1 MSTKRNKAIAR
12 RVWEEVINEGNLSLL
27 DEIVAKD
34 VVDHSAV
41 PGTAQGRE
49 GVKQMISMYRN
60 AFSDF
65 HATLE
70 DLIAEEDKVVQRVT
84 VRGTHTGELMGIPP
98 TGKDIEIS
106 AIHIS
111 RFEDGLEVEHWS
123 NADIMGMMQQL
134 GVAPEPA

>member
-1 MSTKRNKAIAR
+1 MSTERNKAVAR
-12 RVWEEVINEGNLSLL
+12 RVWKEAINEGNLSVL
-27 DEIVAKD
+27 DEIVAED
-34 VVDHSAV
+34 AVDHSAV

-49 GVKQMISMYRN
+49 GVKQMISMYQN

-70 DLIAEEDKVVQRVT
+70 DLIAEGDKVVQRVT

-111 RFEDGLEVEHWS
+111 RFKDGKEVEHWS